1 MDIKRKRSLEIWTM
15 IISFIV
21 LVFTM
26 LGVCLHI
33 GFVHK
38 IDLAAFNWFDRMFE
52 EPAMNYNGGWF
63 NDIMTIVASYGDVL
77 TFVLLSI
84 AGAIILIVKRY
95 YLLSLWILAT
105 VGFGGI
111 LGVILKAV
119 FHRSR
124 PYDHLL
130 VDTGFS
136 FPSGH
141 SLSSTLIAMI
151 LLSVVMPKFSN
162 KALRYT
168 AYVMIAVLWGSIL
181 FSRLYFHAH
190 FLTDVLGGTA
200 LGILWVLGMKY
211 IGHLITPFLQ
221 KLPLLK
227 KSKIYTLCTK

>member
-1 MDIKRKRSLEIWTM
+1 MDINRKSSLETCAM
-15 IISFIV
+15 IASFIV
-21 LVFTM
+21 LVFAM

-38 IDLAAFNWFDRMFE
+38 MDLAVLNWFNHMFKV
-52 EPAMNYNGGWF
+52 PAMNYNGGLF
-63 NDIMTIVASYGDVL
+63 NDVMTLAASYGDAFS
-77 TFVLLSI
+77 FVLLAV
-84 AGAIILIVKRY
+84 AGAVILFVKRY
-95 YLLSLWILAT
+95 YIVSLWILAT

-111 LGVILKAV
+111 LGILLKEI
-119 FHRSR
+119 FQRSR

-151 LLSVVMPKFSN
+151 LLRVVIPKFSN

-211 IGHLITPFLQ
+211 IGHLITPFLR